1 MSSGMTPSQLLEIR
15 RVKAI
20 IAGAG
25 TSLDAQSFLGP
36 TGPTGPTGPAGAT
49 GNYGI
54 PASLGYYN
62 MTTNSQI
69 VADSTNVLV
78 TWINKDDTFSQGIT
92 GIDYSIGKFYNRS
105 ATDSILANVSGF
117 ISFTPSVRG
126 IRAVSARVNGIPGN
140 IYGYTQVSAASS
152 LNTQGAQVA
161 SSSTVVPFSFNVYL
175 GPSTTSTNSTTN
187 YTYFEIFVYQDS
199 GTQDG
204 LTINSSTSRIS
215 ITRINTTM
223 KGSTGDT
230 GTIGPQGLL
239 GPIGP
244 TGNTGP
250 TGPAGPIGPPS
261 VFLGAADFFAIMPSD
276 NTAQIA
282 TGSDIAFPQD
292 GPVIG
297 SSITRISNTLFNLV
311 AIGIYSI
318 SFYVTATDSGQLVIA
333 LNNVEQ
339 ANTVIGKGSGISL
352 FSQTC
357 LIKTVAPNTVL
368 SIRNASTSLT
378 ITSSAGGTNPVSGR
392 ITITRY
398 S

>member
-15 RVKAI
+15 RVKAMV
-20 IAGAG
+20 AGAG
-25 TSLDAQSFLGP
+25 TTMDPQCFLGP

-62 MTTNSQI
+62 ITSMSI
-69 VADSTNVLV
+69 ADSTPVIV
-78 TWINKDDTFSQGIT
+78 TWSNPDVAFSQGIT
-92 GIDYSIGKFYNRS
+92 GLDYSAGKFYNFS
-105 ATDSILANVSGF
+105 DTDSILVNVSGF
-117 ISFTPSVRG
+117 ISFAANTAGVRTVYG
-126 IRAVSARVNGIPGN
+126 QLNGNPGN
-140 IYGYTQVSAASS
+140 IYGYTQVSAA
-152 LNTQGAQVA
+152 NTN
-161 SSSTVVPFSFNVYL
+161 SISTVVPFSFNIYL
-175 GPSTTSTNSTTN
+175 AARVSTSYS
-187 YTYFEIFVYQDS
+187 YFEIYAYQNS
-199 GTQDG
+199 GVGIPG
-204 LTINSSTSRIS
+204 LTINTLSSRIS

-223 KGSTGDT
+223 KGSKGDT
-230 GTIGPQGLL
+230 GTIGPQGLV

-244 TGNTGP
+244 TGNTGT

-261 VFLGAADFFAIMPSD
+261 VFLGAAEFFAMMPTD
-276 NTAQIA
+276 NTAPIA

-292 GPVIG
+292 GPAIG
-297 SSITRISNTLFNLV
+297 SSITRISNTLFNLAAV
-311 AIGIYSI
+311 GIYSI
-318 SFYVTATDSGQLVIA
+318 SFYVTATDAGQLVIA

-352 FSQTC
+352 FSHTC
-357 LIKTVAPNTVL
+357 LIKTVAANTVL

-378 ITSSAGGTNPVSGR
+378 ITSSAGGTNPVSAR